1 MAVRKQRGRQTVPP
15 PPSKECTRCGTKPLS
30 QGNYPGHSMKARHCF
45 SVSWAKMQKLSLA
58 VELLDSLSSQSGDS
72 GYFLQVA
79 SSWLRDGVS
88 SCGFPHWSCERTQE
102 HALAA
107 VLFVLCGIT
116 ISENHAEKSFTLSL
130 TMGGFWKEP
139 YIHSPR
145 PRGRGD
151 SHTLEFT

>member
-1 MAVRKQRGRQTVPP
+1 
-15 PPSKECTRCGTKPLS
+15 
-30 QGNYPGHSMKARHCF
+30 
-45 SVSWAKMQKLSLA
+45 MQKLSLA

-72 GYFLQVA
+72 GYLLQVA

-130 TMGGFWKEP
+130 TMGRFWKEP
-139 YIHSPR
+139 YIHSP
-145 PRGRGD
+145 PPARGGGD